1 MKAAN
6 IRQMQS
12 IDRISIDEYGIL
24 GTVLMENAGRAVAEH
39 AAALG
44 AESYAVLCGKGN
56 NGGVTAVLRPAI
68 FSIWEKR

>member
-56 NGGVTAVLRPAI
+56 NGVDGSVAARHL
-68 FSIWEKR
+68 FNMG